1 MAAKSIALQNY
12 YNRFDETKNYDMHL
26 VRDGNAGQGAEINEI
41 QSALIC
47 RMKKIADGIYK
58 DGDVL
63 KDAQIIVDAETGEV
77 KAQNGQVYINGA
89 VRGVPAAT
97 FTVPTTGTVA
107 VGIYMR
113 ERVVTELEDPTL
125 YNPAVG
131 SDAEGEPGAARLQV
145 TTEWGVAGGEG
156 DFFPVYTIDD
166 GVVRSKET
174 PPAFDSMLQA
184 LAGYDRD
191 ATGGSYIVSGLA
203 VLQAADA
210 ADGRQVY
217 TVGEGRAR
225 VNGYGVTIGTSRRLL
240 HDAVPALRFVEA
252 EGKLA
257 KGGQERVSI
266 DFPPMKN
273 ITRLR
278 ITKQSSATLTH
289 GSFAGCSDTITDTG
303 VIEIVSVVQGDTTY
317 TAGSD
322 YALTANAVDWS
333 PTGAE
338 PATGSTYVVTYKHLL
353 TVQPESSDATGYVV
367 SDAVAGTLIE
377 VSYNQMLPRID
388 TLALDADGGFSW
400 LIGVATTG
408 IPRPPVVPQG
418 MLGIASVNQTWTTER
433 SVSNNGDRVVPNTDI
448 IWMNRQIESI
458 RSEVARQ
465 RLESDIAYRE
475 GGMKKGLFVDPF
487 LDDSMRDQG
496 VSQTGAIVDGIL
508 TLPVTNVT
516 ASGMGADIAK
526 PQTLPLSPSAAVS
539 QPLRTSSM
547 QVNPYMAFEL
557 TQGKATLTPAV
568 DRWTE
573 RKTTWA
579 SPITRAITIGSGDGS
594 RTSSQTQ
601 TLTLGTTQED
611 IEYLRRIDIAF
622 SVEGFGAGENLSRVL
637 FDGIEVTPA

>member
-63 KDAQIIVDAETGEV
+63 KDAQIVVDAETGEV

-191 ATGGSYIVSGLA
+191 ATGGSYIVSGLT

-240 HDAVPALRFVEA
+240 HNAVPALRFVEA

-257 KGGQERVSI
+257 QGGQERVSI

-516 ASGMGADIAK
+516 ASGMGADIVK

-579 SPITRAITIGSGDGS
+579 SPITRAITVGSGDGS